1 MEDGKMWETLFGSKA
16 AYDALGN
23 VTSPAT
29 TGLFQN
35 SANWLMD
42 NSKGL
47 SAATNLWGAYNQYNM
62 GNKIYDLQKNAYDY
76 NKYLSDLAIK
86 RQNQQDSNLATG
98 YANSAYTK
106 A

>member
-1 MEDGKMWETLFGSKA
+1 MEDSSMWESLFGSKA

-23 VTSPAT
+23 TVNPAT
-29 TGLFQN
+29 TGIFQN
-35 SANWLMD
+35 GFNWLND

-62 GNKIYDLQKNAYDY
+62 ANKTYDLQKDAYNY

-98 YANSAYTK
+98 YANSVYAK